1 MKGKTKPRSYNSESR
16 RLRTSQLRSRIL
28 DAAREQFTAQ
38 GIDKVTIEALAAQ
51 AGVAGAT
58 VYALF
63 RSKVGIL
70 EALVRASFFG
80 PNYAAVAER
89 LQHSTDPPELLRIT
103 AAISR
108 VIFDTEKA
116 EIGLIRGATA
126 FAPELRRIEVELE
139 QIRYD
144 LQEPRARLLVRR
156 YEKARTLGFAKVRD
170 VMWML
175 TGRDLYR
182 MFVLERGW
190 SSEGYEQWLAATLID
205 LLTDPGERS
214 P

>member
-1 MKGKTKPRSYNSESR
+1 MKRNPKPRSYNSESR
-16 RLRTSQLRSRIL
+16 RLRTLQLRARVL
-28 DAAREQFTAQ
+28 DAARKLFGAR
-38 GIDKVTIEALAAQ
+38 GIDAVTIEALAAE
-51 AGVAGAT
+51 AEVAAAT

-80 PNYAAVAER
+80 PSYTAVAER
-89 LQHSTDPPELLRIT
+89 LEHTDDPIELLRIT

-116 EIGLIRGATA
+116 EIGLIRGAAA
-126 FAPELRRIEVELE
+126 FSPELRRIEVELE

-144 LQEPRARLLVRR
+144 LQESRARLLVRR
-156 YEKARTLGFAKVRD
+156 YEKAQALGLAKVRD

-190 SSEGYEQWLAATLID
+190 SSAAYEDWLAATLID
-205 LLTDPGERS
+205 LLTDPAGRRS
-214 P
+214 